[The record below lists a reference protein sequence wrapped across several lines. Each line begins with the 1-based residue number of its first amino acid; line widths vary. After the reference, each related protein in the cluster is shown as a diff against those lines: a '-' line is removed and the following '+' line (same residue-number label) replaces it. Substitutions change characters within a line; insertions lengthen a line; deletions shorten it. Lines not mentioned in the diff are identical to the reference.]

1 MRNQICLAARVT
13 ERAALFL
20 ALCSLLF
27 VAACGAPDGG
37 DSTTEAPAREVVRDP
52 GVVTAGDWP
61 VITGNLAGQRYSTL
75 TQITADN
82 FDSLGVAWSF
92 DASEFPRLLCVR
104 RYRAGDRTGWSGD
117 MD

>member
-1 MRNQICLAARVT
+1 MRNQIRRATRAA

-27 VAACGAPDGG
+27 VAACGAPDGD

-75 TQITADN
+75 TQITADKAI
-82 FDSLGVAWSF
+82 DGLGERDGQNAAADLAVGLS
-92 DASEFPRLLCVR
+92 DLR
-104 RYRAGDRTGWSGD
+104 
-117 MD
+117 